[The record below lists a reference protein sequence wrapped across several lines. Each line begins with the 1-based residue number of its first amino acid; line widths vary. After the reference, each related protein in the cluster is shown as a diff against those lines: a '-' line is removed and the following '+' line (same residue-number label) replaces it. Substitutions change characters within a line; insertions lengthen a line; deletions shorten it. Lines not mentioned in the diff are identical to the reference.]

1 MRIAVFGANGIIG
14 SVIVAEALER
24 GHEVTAAVRAP
35 EKVVQHHPRLQVVQ
49 AQINDVDSVERAVR
63 RHDAVVDSVGGLG
76 HENTRISIECMKPL
90 TDGMRRAGV
99 QRLLVVGTAGTLE
112 LEPGAMRK
120 DQPDFPEQLKGEAA
134 AQAEVLEFLKALPA
148 DDLEWTYFSPP
159 ALIEPGDRTGK
170 VTLGLDAL
178 PYNSQGKSYIS
189 NEDFALAAL
198 DELESPKHIRRR
210 FTAVSG

>member
-49 AQINDVDSVERAVR
+49 AQIDDVDSVESAVR

-76 HENTRISIECMKPL
+76 HENTRISIESMKPL

-120 DQPDFPEQLKGEAA
+120 DQPDFPEQLKVEAA
-134 AQAEVLEFLKALPA
+134 AQAEVLGFLKALPA

-189 NEDFALAAL
+189 NEDFALATL

>member
-76 HENTRISIECMKPL
+76 HENTRISIESMKPL

-120 DQPDFPEQLKGEAA
+120 DQPDFPEQLKVEAA
-134 AQAEVLEFLKALPA
+134 AQAEVLGFLKALPA

-189 NEDFALAAL
+189 NEDFALATL

>member
-1 MRIAVFGANGIIG
+1 MRIVVFGANGIIG

-49 AQINDVDSVERAVR
+49 AQIDDVDSVESAVR

-90 TDGMRRAGV
+90 TDGMRRGGV

-120 DQPDFPEQLKGEAA
+120 DQPDFPEQLKVEAA
-134 AQAEVLEFLKALPA
+134 AQAEVLGFLKALPA

-189 NEDFALAAL
+189 NEDFALATL